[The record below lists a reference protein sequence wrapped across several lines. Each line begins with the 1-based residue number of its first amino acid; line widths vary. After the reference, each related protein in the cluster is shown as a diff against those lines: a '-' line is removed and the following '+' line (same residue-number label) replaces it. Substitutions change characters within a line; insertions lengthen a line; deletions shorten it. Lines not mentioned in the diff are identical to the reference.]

1 MKKTILFIAWAL
13 ILGSC
18 SSPKYA
24 YNFDHYDYNSG
35 KKNSISQKIV
45 TSESTT
51 PTSPILIKHE
61 QVVASSTS
69 TPTTFPENT
78 AVVVDKKVIAEK
90 IASLSK
96 AERSQLKKDL
106 RSELNTYK
114 KAKKSGDN
122 IQSVHATNQW
132 DHDLKMAAIFG
143 AIGLVLSLF
152 YGVSPVFWV
161 LGVVAIVIA
170 VVFLIK
176 WLSRQ

>member
-1 MKKTILFIAWAL
+1 MKKLILFLAWAL

-35 KKNSISQKIV
+35 KKNSFSQKIE
-45 TSESTT
+45 TSESTA
-51 PTSPILIKHE
+51 PTSPILIKRE
-61 QVVASSTS
+61 QLVASSTS
-69 TPTTFPENT
+69 APTTFSNA
-78 AVVVDKKVIAEK
+78 AVAVDKKVVAEK

-122 IQSVHATNQW
+122 IQSAHATNQW